1 MPDVDKSELEKLF
14 ALQDIDSKLT
24 ELKRKMS
31 TLEESSGAKDVAA
44 AVRARKLQLGEID
57 SQMQGLLRRR
67 DELEDRSKSLIAK
80 VKSMKAMEL
89 RGAISHRDIASTE
102 AEISSLESQRSELE
116 DQELEVLAK
125 IEDLEQQES
134 DLKLQVSD
142 EEALLARIRNKN
154 SHVASEF
161 GAEISEMSAQRA
173 VYSGSVDQHLLRI
186 YDDLHARV
194 GSMTLAK
201 VENGNCQGCHLRL
214 SSAEIDG
221 VKKALSGD
229 FTRPP
234 TCEQCGRIL
243 YI

>member
-102 AEISSLESQRSELE
+102 AEISSLESQRSES
-116 DQELEVLAK
+116 
-125 IEDLEQQES
+125 IWG
-134 DLKLQVSD
+134 
-142 EEALLARIRNKN
+142 IPW
-154 SHVASEF
+154 
-161 GAEISEMSAQRA
+161 
-173 VYSGSVDQHLLRI
+173 
-186 YDDLHARV
+186 
-194 GSMTLAK
+194 TLT
-201 VENGNCQGCHLRL
+201 
-214 SSAEIDG
+214 S
-221 VKKALSGD
+221 
-229 FTRPP
+229 FTSKDS
-234 TCEQCGRIL
+234 
-243 YI
+243 